1 MAACDTAGKGYMGR
15 KDLVGKSF
23 FADRERFAEL
33 MNIMLYHG
41 ESVVKAKNLIHVVR
55 TYPSPLRNGE
65 KSRDILMKETA
76 QNICYGLELE
86 TEADY
91 SMPERVM
98 VYDACEWETQIQE
111 IAKQRG
117 RKEQSYR
124 DKKSRLR
131 LTDSLIP
138 VVTVVLYLGTGHW
151 QGRRSLSELFRISP
165 QSRKRLGGTLPDYTF
180 PLAEADYVD
189 AGMYRTDLREFF
201 RALQCRGDKK
211 ELNALLHTERF
222 RNLKDETE
230 WVIAVYL
237 DRKKLT
243 EKMKQEGIGMCQAL
257 DELMEDKRRE
267 GKREGKIA
275 GRKEEKRA
283 IIRRMLQEGMDRALV
298 SRITECTNEEM
309 ELAMTSNDIY
319 GVRVNRG

>member
-86 TEADY
+86 TE
-91 SMPERVM
+91 E
-98 VYDACEWETQIQE
+98 
-111 IAKQRG
+111 
-117 RKEQSYR
+117 
-124 DKKSRLR
+124 
-131 LTDSLIP
+131 
-138 VVTVVLYLGTGHW
+138 
-151 QGRRSLSELFRISP
+151 
-165 QSRKRLGGTLPDYTF
+165 
-180 PLAEADYVD
+180 DYVD

-201 RALQCRGDKK
+201 HALQCRGDKK

-319 GVRVNRG
+319 GVRINRG